1 MDLRARIDTSPLSRT
16 QLGIIGICVV
26 LNMMDGFDVLA
37 LAFSASAISDEW
49 DLSGAA
55 LGVLLSSALFG
66 MALGSIVISQFADV
80 IGRRRTILWC
90 AVVITLGMALTA
102 ASTGYE
108 MMLTVRFITGLAIG
122 TLQACLN
129 VVVSEYSS
137 AKTRPT
143 AISFFTAGQPIGGVL
158 GGILAGVLLA
168 QFGWRAVFVFGAM
181 ATAIMIL
188 IVARA
193 LPESIDFLVTR
204 RREGDLQELNRI
216 VRRMGHNPLAQMPAR
231 PAAQPTAAG
240 RWRQIFAGRTGVN
253 TLLLGGAFF
262 MLMSGFYFANS
273 WTPKLVTE
281 AGFSIEAGVQAG
293 VLFSAGGVIG
303 SLVFG
308 ILAARWGLKRTL
320 VIVFLLAGATFA
332 AYAMFV
338 TTLPLALGIAAG
350 LGMLTS
356 AAMAGMFAMGPASYA
371 PETRATAVGL
381 IIGVGR
387 VGAIL
392 SPIIVGG
399 LLDQNWTPGSLY
411 YLFVLP
417 MVIGATVIIGVKAH
431 RTRLSAPQ
439 APPAKAALTR

>member
-1 MDLRARIDTSPLSRT
+1 MDLRERIDASPLSRT
-16 QLGIIGICVV
+16 QVSIIGICVV

-37 LAFSASAISDEW
+37 LAFSASAVSAEW
-49 DLSGAA
+49 GLSGAE

-66 MALGSIVISQFADV
+66 MALGSIVISQLADV

-90 AVVITLGMALTA
+90 TTVIALGMALTA

-108 MMLTVRFITGLAIG
+108 MMLAVRFITGLAIG

-129 VVVSEYSS
+129 VMVSEYSS
-137 AKTRPT
+137 AKARPT
-143 AISFFTAGQPIGGVL
+143 AISFYTAGQPIGGVL
-158 GGILAGVLLA
+158 GGILAAILLA
-168 QFGWRAVFVFGAM
+168 QFGWRAVFVFGAIV
-181 ATAIMIL
+181 TALMIP

-204 RREGDLQELNRI
+204 RRDGDLTELNRI
-216 VRRMGHNPLAQMPAR
+216 VRRMGHEPLAELPVR
-231 PAAQPTAAG
+231 PPRPTAAG
-240 RWRQIFAGRTGVN
+240 RWGQVFAGRTGVN
-253 TLLLGGAFF
+253 TLLLGTGFF
-262 MLMSGFYFANS
+262 MLMGGFYFANS

-281 AGFSIEAGVQAG
+281 VGFSVEAGVQAG
-293 VLFSAGGVIG
+293 VLFSAGGIIG
-303 SLVFG
+303 SLAFG
-308 ILAARWGLKRTL
+308 VLAARWGLKRTL
-320 VIVFLLAGATFA
+320 ATVFLLAGIMFA

-338 TTLPLALGIAAG
+338 NSLPLALAIAAG

-387 VGAIL
+387 IGAIL

-399 LLDQNWTPGSLY
+399 LLDQNWTPGALY

-417 MVIGATVIIGVKAH
+417 MVIGATAIIGVRAH
-431 RTRLSAPQ
+431 RTRMTAPQ
-439 APPAKAALTR
+439 TPAEEAALTR